1 MQHSAEAISCQNG
14 NLTLEEEITW
24 YIRRKTVSVGVSTM
38 ALSWSIVC
46 NRSKWA
52 CGDGSEASF
61 KTIALIRLTKEDVG
75 VTIVIVRNTGTI
87 ACGTG
92 QGAPSGC

>member
-1 MQHSAEAISCQNG
+1 
-14 NLTLEEEITW
+14 
-24 YIRRKTVSVGVSTM
+24 
-38 ALSWSIVC
+38 
-46 NRSKWA
+46 
-52 CGDGSEASF
+52 
-61 KTIALIRLTKEDVG
+61 LTKEDVG